1 MNSLAVRT
9 LILTCAMMLPMLTV
23 RAQAQTA
30 AGTIRGQVTDPSGAV
45 VPNVSVMATPAP
57 GQPGQAKAATVGKDG
72 TYQIN
77 GLVPGTYSVS
87 AVAQG
92 FTPFDQETVQVTAG
106 QVQQL
111 DIKLEIE
118 QEKEEI
124 NVTGQ
129 AQTLSVAPENNASAT
144 VISGKDLEA
153 LSDDPDELQT
163 ELEALAGPSAGPSGG
178 QIYIDGFTG
187 GQLPPKEAIMEV
199 RVNQNPF
206 LGGVRQAGLRA
217 NRDHH
222 QAWLQPVPRQRHSDG
237 NDIAFNAR
245 NPFAVTEPPYHTEFY
260 NGSIGG
266 PISKKASFFFDGL
279 SARHSEQRG
288 GQRRRAQPH
297 ISPRSPSTRW

>member
-1 MNSLAVRT
+1 
-9 LILTCAMMLPMLTV
+9 MLTV

-77 GLVPGTYSVS
+77 CLVPGTYSVS

-144 VISGKDLEA
+144 IISGKDLEA

-206 LGGVRQAGLRA
+206 SAEYDKLGYGRIEITTKPGFSQFHGSAFL
-217 NRDHH
+217 
-222 QAWLQPVPRQRHSDG
+222 DG
-237 NDIAFNAR
+237 NDNAFNAR
-245 NPFAVTEPPYHTEFY
+245 SPFAVTEPPYHTEFY

-266 PISKKASFFFDGL
+266 PISKKASFFFDL
-279 SARHSEQRG
+279 FRRDIQNNEVVSAYTV
-288 GQRRRAQPH
+288 
-297 ISPRSPSTRW
+297 SPAPNFT